1 MRWERKRRDRMTPR
15 LLAPAIGRMVMPFN
29 GAVNVARRTDLR
41 GEIRSLVLDV
51 LSSRH
56 PFSTQMERMNGNW
69 KCKSEVLECLG

>member
-15 LLAPAIGRMVMPFN
+15 LLTPAIGRIVISFN
-29 GAVNVARRTDLR
+29 GAVNVAGRTDLR

-51 LSSRH
+51 LRSRR

-69 KCKSEVLECLG
+69 KCKSEVRGCLG